1 MCSISI
7 RFPELLH
14 TLDEISE
21 TYQSATSSKL
31 SLVLGQPIKERQQA
45 KAMNQAVGSSV
56 SIFLATISLPLD
68 FTKDEL

>member
-1 MCSISI
+1 VCSISI

-45 KAMNQAVGSSV
+45 KSMNQGGWFKRIYLSGYN
-56 SIFLATISLPLD
+56 
-68 FTKDEL
+68 